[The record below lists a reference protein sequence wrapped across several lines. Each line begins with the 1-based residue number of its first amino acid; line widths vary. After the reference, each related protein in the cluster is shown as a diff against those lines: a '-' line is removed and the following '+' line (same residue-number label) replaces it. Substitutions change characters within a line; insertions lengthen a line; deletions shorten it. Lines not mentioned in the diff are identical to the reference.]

1 MKTINIVDKLKELN
15 FELDD
20 LVLGDFDVIG
30 EWCAKK
36 NRDSGSEYYKKFG
49 AYFRPNY
56 ERGLLIY
63 SLIMEYNVKSFL
75 EIGFGRGY
83 GTLCAA
89 MAMRDNGG
97 GSITT
102 VDPNFDQNH
111 IRTIKG
117 VFPKE
122 WFDMVNFVSAYSQD
136 YLFEND
142 DKFDF
147 IYIDGDHRYE
157 AVKRD
162 WNLCE
167 NRYNKALLFDDYH
180 MPSKAGEDDTI
191 ECAELID
198 EIEDESKEL
207 IIMDRRIFIDDLKRP
222 DSDIDYGQVLLT
234 REGV

>member
-36 NRDSGSEYYKKFG
+36 NRDSGSEYYKKIG

-102 VDPNFDQNH
+102 VDPNFDQDH
-111 IRTIKG
+111 IRTIKS
-117 VFPKE
+117 VFPEE

-167 NRYNKALLFDDYH
+167 NRYNKALLFDDYI
-180 MPSKAGEDDTI
+180 PQSSDNSPEDIQCST
-191 ECAELID
+191 LID
-198 EIEDESKEL
+198 EIEDESKQL
-207 IIMDRRIFIDDLKRP
+207 IIMDRRIFEDDLKR
-222 DSDIDYGQVLLT
+222 DEIDYGQVLLT
-234 REGV
+234 KV